1 MKKVS
6 LILSAVVVIAILFIG
21 CNEKRVPSDSLTN
34 VKKTVLPSEL
44 TEIGGYKYYQGE
56 LFTGIAFYDDKD
68 QDEFGHMEYEYQD
81 GRMIEVRNYHLNGQ
95 RKKLSSFNANGDYTV
110 FQEFNEEGQ
119 LKREVN
125 FVDGKQ
131 VSETKY

>member
-6 LILSAVVVIAILFIG
+6 LILSAVVVIAMLFLG
-21 CNEKRVPSDSLTN
+21 CTEKRVPSDNLTSIKKK
-34 VKKTVLPSEL
+34 VKKSEL
-44 TEIGGYKYYQGE
+44 SLIGGESYLQGE
-56 LFTGIAFYDDKD
+56 LFTGMALLDDPL
-68 QDEFGHMEYEYQD
+68 DENGRIEYEYVN
-81 GRMIEVRNYHLNGQ
+81 GRMLEHRRYHLNGQ
-95 RKKLSSFNANGDYTV
+95 IKDFSQFNANGDYHV
-110 FQEFNEEGQ
+110 YQEFNEEGQ

>member
-1 MKKVS
+1 MKKLSVIMFCIL
-6 LILSAVVVIAILFIG
+6 LIMIG
-21 CNEKRVPSDSLTN
+21 CTEKRVPSDSLTN

-44 TEIGGYKYYQGE
+44 TEIGGYQYYQGE
-56 LFTGIAFYDDKD
+56 LFTGMAVFDATNEYGRGE
-68 QDEFGHMEYEYQD
+68 DEYVNGRLVEY
-81 GRMIEVRNYHLNGQ
+81 RKYHLNGQ
-95 RKKLSSFNANGDYTV
+95 IKKLSSFNANGDYTV